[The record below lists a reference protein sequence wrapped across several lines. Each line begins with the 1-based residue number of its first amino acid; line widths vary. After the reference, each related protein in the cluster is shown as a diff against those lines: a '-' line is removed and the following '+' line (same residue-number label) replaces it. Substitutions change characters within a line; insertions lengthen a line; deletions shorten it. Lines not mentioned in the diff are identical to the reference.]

1 MEVCKSY
8 DMQFIDGN
16 DVFFKE
22 VVAAKIA
29 RDNIL
34 IDILE
39 SDCKPEKEKEENIEK
54 DQIIKIKI
62 NSD

>member
-1 MEVCKSY
+1 MNRVSLLY
-8 DMQFIDGN
+8 LY
-16 DVFFKE
+16 
-22 VVAAKIA
+22 
-29 RDNIL
+29 NIL

-39 SDCKPEKEKEENIEK
+39 SDCKLEKEKEENIEK